1 METMLEIMY
10 VIKVLS
16 SMKIN
21 NTNIETFYTHS
32 FHYLDTST
40 LHTYKK
46 QKMFALSLKNSSI
59 RDTRPATWRKILDQ
73 SKHSICKILNGKGP
87 NRVRNFVCNWSNN
100 INENK

>member
-1 METMLEIMY
+1 MLEIMY

-59 RDTRPATWRKILDQ
+59 RDTRPLEGKY
-73 SKHSICKILNGKGP
+73 LNNQNTLFAKY
-87 NRVRNFVCNWSNN
+87 
-100 INENK
+100 